1 MTKNKL
7 FIFSFFF
14 WLTCVD
20 AQTRESDRLLQQSF
34 ETVYSNP
41 DEAVKIARH
50 VIKSAQNAEQ
60 KAKAYLLSA
69 EAHYVKG
76 MYDQSLAD
84 AFEARNL
91 SAEKKG

>member
-1 MTKNKL
+1 M
-7 FIFSFFF
+7 
-14 WLTCVD
+14 D